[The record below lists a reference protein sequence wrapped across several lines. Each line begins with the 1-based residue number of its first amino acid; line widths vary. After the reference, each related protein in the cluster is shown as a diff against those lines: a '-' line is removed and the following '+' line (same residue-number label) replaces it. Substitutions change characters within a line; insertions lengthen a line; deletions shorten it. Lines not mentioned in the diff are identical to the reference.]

1 MATLESRS
9 ATILTMTLLG
19 VCALGLAGEPRKVDL
34 TLKDAQGQKVHL
46 RDYRGKVTVLN
57 FWATWCA
64 PCNAEMPV
72 LVDAAKQYADRGV
85 LLIGASLDDANT
97 RDSIPAFVHKYSVTF
112 PIWYGATADDL
123 DKLSLGQ
130 VAPATAFLDEEGH
143 VVARIEG
150 QMREE
155 ELKERIEWLIGPRTG
170 APPESLIKHLQ
181 K

>member
-1 MATLESRS
+1 MAMIERRS
-9 ATILTMTLLG
+9 LAIQTATFLA
-19 VCALGLAGEPRKVDL
+19 VCAVGLAGEPPRADL
-34 TLKDAQGQKVHL
+34 TLKDVQGQKVHL
-46 RDYRGKVTVLN
+46 RDYRGKVVVLT

-72 LVDAAKQYADRGV
+72 LVEAEKQYSSRGV
-85 LLIGASLDDANT
+85 LFIGASLDDTNT

-130 VAPATAFLDEEGH
+130 AAPATAFLDEEGH
-143 VVARIEG
+143 IVARIEG

-155 ELKERIEWLIGPRTG
+155 ELKERIDWLTGPRTNP
-170 APPESLIKHLQ
+170 APQALVKHLE

>member
-1 MATLESRS
+1 MAILESRS
-9 ATILTMTLLG
+9 AAILTITLLG
-19 VCALGLAGEPRKVDL
+19 ACAFGLAGEPRKVDL

-72 LVDAAKQYADRGV
+72 LVEAAKQYADRGV
-85 LLIGASLDDANT
+85 LFIGASLDDANT

-150 QMREE
+150 QMREA
-155 ELKERIEWLIGPRTG
+155 ELKERIEWLIGSRTG
-170 APPESLIKHLQ
+170 APPESLIKHLE